1 MKYFNLYLAALYDA
15 LEAGGKQDVV
25 DRAIE
30 EINNP
35 TQTGLDAYLKARS
48 VVPCGVC
55 GESFNLEED
64 KPTLN
69 EEVLCPSCKKTT
81 SPS

>member
-1 MKYFNLYLAALYDA
+1 MKYFDLYLAALYDA
-15 LEAGGKQDVV
+15 IEAGGQQDVV
-25 DRAIE
+25 ERAIE

-35 TQTGLDAYLKARS
+35 TQTGLDAYLKARPA
-48 VVPCGVC
+48 VPCGVC
-55 GESFNLEED
+55 GESFKLED

-69 EEVLCPSCKKTT
+69 EDVLCPSCKTAT